1 VNQIRDWDDV
11 FDGIPIQ
18 DQIRRRKRIAFHIGE
33 STLSRDDREDLIDD
47 LLDESIEFTIDD
59 LDAME
64 VAARMNRRRPVD
76 NYAPTQKEISAWI
89 RSFCDL

>member
-1 VNQIRDWDDV
+1 MNQIRDWDDV

-18 DQIRRRKRIAFHIGE
+18 DQIRRRKRIAFHVGE
-33 STLSRDDREDLIDD
+33 STLSRDDREDLIAD

>member
-1 VNQIRDWDDV
+1 MNQIRDWDDV